1 MSGER
6 DCCPLKGTAAVE
18 TRAGI
23 VAAAEGRH
31 TGDMVFA
38 GDVGDHEAR
47 ARRASDGQACG
58 NRDLS
63 GDAASRLRGIVA
75 RRCQHRTEPRRRFL
89 QSIEYRQWAGK
100 PITVLNLGVAPPM
113 TLGAAAARQV

>member
-1 MSGER
+1 VSGER

-47 ARRASDGQACG
+47 ARRVSDGQLAVTVICLAMLLAGCG
-58 NRDLS
+58 GSLR
-63 GDAASRLRGIVA
+63 GDASTGPNPGGGFYSPSNIDNGRVN
-75 RRCQHRTEPRRRFL
+75 P
-89 QSIEYRQWAGK
+89 
-100 PITVLNLGVAPPM
+100 
-113 TLGAAAARQV
+113 